1 MLSLNLMKQ
10 EYSFLY
16 ILREALI
23 KGTLP
28 ANLAQ
33 FTQTMAKGQ
42 QAHKSRETTQ
52 WLKYDVYNHSN
63 D

>member
-52 WLKYDVYNHSN
+52 
-63 D
+63 